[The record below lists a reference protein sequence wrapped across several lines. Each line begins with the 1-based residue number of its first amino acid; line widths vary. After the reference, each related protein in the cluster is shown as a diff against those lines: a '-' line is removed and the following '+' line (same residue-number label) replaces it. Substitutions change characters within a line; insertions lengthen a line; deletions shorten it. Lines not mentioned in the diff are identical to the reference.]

1 MKLEKMIERNC
12 CDRIRN
18 ASIRDGLPT
27 WAVILT
33 NRELTAEDRAAILLG
48 YDGSE
53 TDKIGNC
60 ETGLAFDVQ
69 RRQTPD
75 FVGDEQEKVDGD
87 IGKAGME
94 GKQTEKGRTNRRKS
108 RPPI

>member
-1 MKLEKMIERNC
+1 
-12 CDRIRN
+12 
-18 ASIRDGLPT
+18 
-27 WAVILT
+27 
-33 NRELTAEDRAAILLG
+33 
-48 YDGSE
+48 
-53 TDKIGNC
+53 
-60 ETGLAFDVQ
+60 LAFDVQ

-87 IGKAGME
+87 IGKVGME

>member
-1 MKLEKMIERNC
+1 MQGWLKICMLVY
-12 CDRIRN
+12 
-18 ASIRDGLPT
+18 T
-27 WAVILT
+27 F
-33 NRELTAEDRAAILLG
+33 LL
-48 YDGSE
+48 
-53 TDKIGNC
+53 GNC